1 MTNQTISRKP
11 IANFDEDKTEWIEV
25 TPGERLTIRI
35 SSDQT
40 KGAYTVFEVFADHRN
55 GTPLHVHDNEEER
68 FVILE
73 GTGQFAN
80 GEQRVEMSAGSSL
93 IVGKGVPHAWCNLS
107 ETPLRM
113 LAIFTPGTIDKMFKE
128 TDEAPNKEALEA
140 IVKGYGTRIVGPTLF
155 DNIYWKLSPR
165 P

>member
-1 MTNQTISRKP
+1 MANHSTSSKQTPSDNKS
-11 IANFDEDKTEWIEV
+11 NGEWIEV
-25 TPGERLTIRI
+25 TPGERLNIRVT
-35 SSDQT
+35 SDET
-40 KGAYTVFEVFADHRN
+40 DGAYTVFEVFADHRN
-55 GTPLHVHDNEEER
+55 GTPLHVHDDEEER

-80 GEQRVEMSAGSSL
+80 GEQRVELSAGASL

-113 LAIFTPGTIDKMFKE
+113 LTIFTPGTIDKMFKE

-140 IVKGYGTRIVGPTLF
+140 IVKRYGTRIVGPTLF